1 MKNLEH
7 VLPGLTMQSR
17 AANGGFWKN
26 CYFGALVVEEVLKN
40 ADHLSCLSRSSR
52 VIHQQSLDRA
62 CRVHEETND
71 FLTRPQHNR
80 ITPSCQHA

>member
-40 ADHLSCLSRSSR
+40 ADHLFLSFQ
-52 VIHQQSLDRA
+52 IQSGDPPAIVGQGLQGARGNERFPDK
-62 CRVHEETND
+62 
-71 FLTRPQHNR
+71 
-80 ITPSCQHA
+80 TPTQ